1 MNLLAFLDTCGS
13 WQIWM
18 LIISFLALH
27 SLLVVFVID
36 SFITCL
42 CIRLRKIKEEKEK
55 KLLLLHPPP
64 TEEQKQPPT
73 PKPKPMKP
81 TKEKKPTKATEEKPT
96 KDKEEKK
103 LTKDKEK
110 PAKEVEI
117 KPVNLASGL
126 YENCEA
132 AKEKTPPKEERPKE
146 STARSS
152 RDIAPPPP
160 PPSPPPE
167 EKKSKSDVKI
177 KREIKILPIMVKKK
191 EKKKKDKKKPKK
203 KKPSERSSTSG
214 ESGSDTK
221 TEKPAKET
229 KGRTVIQASLKN
241 FFVILIITFFSS
253 KYLHFQSSSL
263 NKLVQRRQ
271 HRQLPPQKVILREPL
286 QLAVLRPRWTQS
298 ER

>member
-42 CIRLRKIKEEKEK
+42 CIRLRKIKEEKEQ

-64 TEEQKQPPT
+64 TEEPKPPP

-117 KPVNLASGL
+117 KPVVNLASGL

-132 AKEKTPPKEERPKE
+132 AKEKTPPKEERPLE

-167 EKKSKSDVKI
+167 AKSDVKKSKSDVK
-177 KREIKILPIMVKKK
+177 M
-191 EKKKKDKKKPKK
+191 
-203 KKPSERSSTSG
+203 
-214 ESGSDTK
+214 
-221 TEKPAKET
+221 
-229 KGRTVIQASLKN
+229 
-241 FFVILIITFFSS
+241 
-253 KYLHFQSSSL
+253 
-263 NKLVQRRQ
+263 
-271 HRQLPPQKVILREPL
+271 
-286 QLAVLRPRWTQS
+286 
-298 ER
+298 

>member
-1 MNLLAFLDTCGS
+1 MLSVNRTICKSTFSSIRSRLMNLLAFLDTCGS

-64 TEEQKQPPT
+64 TEEPKQPPP

-81 TKEKKPTKATEEKPT
+81 TKEKKPAKT
-96 KDKEEKK
+96 KEEKK
-103 LTKDKEK
+103 LSKDKEK

-117 KPVNLASGL
+117 KPIVNLASGL
-126 YENCEA
+126 YENFEA

-146 STARSS
+146 TTARSS
-152 RDIAPPPP
+152 RDIAPPPPP

-229 KGRTVIQASLKN
+229 KGRTVIQAIPN
-241 FFVILIITFFSS
+241 TCTS
-253 KYLHFQSSSL
+253 K
-263 NKLVQRRQ
+263 VR
-271 HRQLPPQKVILREPL
+271 V
-286 QLAVLRPRWTQS
+286 
-298 ER
+298 

>member
-42 CIRLRKIKEEKEK
+42 CIRLRKIKEEKQQ

-64 TEEQKQPPT
+64 TEEPKQPP
-73 PKPKPMKP
+73 PSKPKPMKP
-81 TKEKKPTKATEEKPT
+81 TKEKKPTKAT
-96 KDKEEKK
+96 EEKK

-167 EKKSKSDVKI
+167 VKSDVKKSKSDVK
-177 KREIKILPIMVKKK
+177 M
-191 EKKKKDKKKPKK
+191 
-203 KKPSERSSTSG
+203 
-214 ESGSDTK
+214 
-221 TEKPAKET
+221 
-229 KGRTVIQASLKN
+229 
-241 FFVILIITFFSS
+241 
-253 KYLHFQSSSL
+253 
-263 NKLVQRRQ
+263 
-271 HRQLPPQKVILREPL
+271 
-286 QLAVLRPRWTQS
+286 
-298 ER
+298 